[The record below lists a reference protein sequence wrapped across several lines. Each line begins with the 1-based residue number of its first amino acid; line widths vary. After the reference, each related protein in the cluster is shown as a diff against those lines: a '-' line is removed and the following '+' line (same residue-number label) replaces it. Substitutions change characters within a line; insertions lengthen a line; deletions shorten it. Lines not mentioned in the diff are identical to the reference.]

1 MPRHEDQSSRRA
13 PDPVEL
19 LLQRAVR
26 RSLSRSRSTGRGLQ
40 VVACRGEGN
49 RGSEGACVGRRPE
62 GLLSEGVQSG
72 RSRLGDFL
80 ARCAHLEA
88 ASVFSFSRLAR
99 ELEAHGA
106 PKHLIARAHQAR
118 ADEVRHA
125 SVVGALARDRG
136 GELSPVEISSL
147 HVRSLE
153 EMALENAVEGC
164 VLETYGAAIG
174 AHQAEC
180 AEDLGIRSA
189 LVEIARDEARHAS
202 LSHAVHAWAWTK
214 LSPEARKRIEVAQT
228 RAIRKL
234 SNELVQ
240 PLDCELQRAAG
251 LPSVPVARRL
261 VTELMETL
269 WSGSHFVAQ
278 SAAS

>member
-1 MPRHEDQSSRRA
+1 MPRHEDQSSAGR
-13 PDPVEL
+13 PDPVEIL
-19 LLQRAVR
+19 LRTALRRA
-26 RSLSRSRSTGRGLQ
+26 LSGPALTGLGL
-40 VVACRGEGN
+40 G
-49 RGSEGACVGRRPE
+49 GATGLKRTGGMCVGRRPE
-62 GLLSEGVQSG
+62 GLRSDGVQSG
-72 RSRLGDFL
+72 RNRLGDFL

-88 ASVFSFSRLAR
+88 ASVFSFSRLVR

-106 PKHLIARAHQAR
+106 PKHLVARARQAR

-125 SVVGALARDRG
+125 AVVGALARNHG

-147 HVRSLE
+147 HVRPLE

-180 AEDLGIRSA
+180 AEDLAIRHA
-189 LVEIARDEARHAS
+189 LVDIARDEARHAS
-202 LSHAVHAWAWTK
+202 LSHAVHAWVWTK
-214 LSPEARKRIEVAQT
+214 LSPEARARIEFAQA

-240 PLDCELQRAAG
+240 PLDCEVQRAAG

-261 VTELMETL
+261 MIELMDTL